1 MDKKLYLLVAKMRAK
16 EAGYDP
22 NLLTIANDKVHKLS
36 YDGVPFGNKD
46 YNDYILYSYM
56 ESQGKITAKEADN
69 RRRLYLKR
77 ATNIKGNWRANPV
90 SPNNLAI
97 RILW

>member
-22 NLLTIANDKVHKLS
+22 DLLILANDGVHKLS
-36 YDGVPFGNKD
+36 YKGVKFGNKD
-46 YNDYILYSYM
+46 YNDYILYSWL
-56 ESQGKITAKEADN
+56 ESQGKITPKEVDKHRSN
-69 RRRLYLKR
+69 YLKR
-77 ATNIKGNWRANPV
+77 ATKIKGNWRNNPI

-97 RILW
+97 RIIW

>member
-16 EAGYDP
+16 EAGYNPD
-22 NLLTIANDKVHKLS
+22 LLKLANDKVHKLS
-36 YDGVPFGNKD
+36 YDGVKFGNKD
-46 YNDYILYSYM
+46 YNDYILYSWM
-56 ESQGKITAKEADN
+56 ESQGRISPEEVDN
-69 RRRLYLKR
+69 RRRNYRKR
-77 ATNIKGNWRANPV
+77 ATNIKGNWRNNPI

>member
-1 MDKKLYLLVAKMRAK
+1 MDKKLYLSVAKMRAK

-22 NLLTIANDKVHKLS
+22 DLLILANDGVHKLS
-36 YDGVPFGNKD
+36 YNGVKFGNKD

-56 ESQGKITAKEADN
+56 ESQGKITPQEADN

-77 ATNIKGNWRANPV
+77 AMNIKGNWKRNPV

>member
-16 EAGYDP
+16 EAGYNPD
-22 NLLTIANDKVHKLS
+22 LLTLANDNVHKLS
-36 YDGVPFGNKD
+36 YDGVKFGNKD
-46 YNDYILYSYM
+46 YNDYILYSWM
-56 ESQGKITAKEADN
+56 ESQGRISAREVDKH
-69 RRRLYLKR
+69 RRNYRKR
-77 ATNIKGNWRANPV
+77 ATNIKGNWRNNPI

>member
-22 NLLTIANDKVHKLS
+22 NLLTLARDGVHKLS
-36 YDGVPFGNKD
+36 YNGVKFGAIGYGD
-46 YNDYILYSYM
+46 FILYSWL
-56 ESQGKITAKEADN
+56 ESQGRMSAQDVDMK
-69 RRRLYLKR
+69 RRNYRKR
-77 ATNIKGNWRANPV
+77 ATNIKGNWRNNPL
-90 SPNNLAI
+90 SKNNLAI